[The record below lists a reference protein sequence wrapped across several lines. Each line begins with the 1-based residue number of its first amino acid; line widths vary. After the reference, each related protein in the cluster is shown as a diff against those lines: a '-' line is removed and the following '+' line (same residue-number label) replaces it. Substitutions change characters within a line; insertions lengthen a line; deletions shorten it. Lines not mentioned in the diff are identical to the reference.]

1 MKTTT
6 RTAKQNSSHA
16 GDDLWQWAQSRPEPR
31 PAEAAVESAAAASSQ
46 GGSVLHVPDGETFQ
60 IPRLT
65 LFLDRCRARIQDS
78 FNPRRPR
85 L

>member
-6 RTAKQNSSHA
+6 RLAKKTSHHA
-16 GDDLWQWAQSRPEPR
+16 GDDLWQWAQKRPAPR
-31 PAEAAVESAAAASSQ
+31 PAEPAADPAGAPATQRSPASA
-46 GGSVLHVPDGETFQ
+46 VLSGEPFQ
-60 IPRLT
+60 VPRLT

-78 FNPRRPR
+78 FSPRRPR